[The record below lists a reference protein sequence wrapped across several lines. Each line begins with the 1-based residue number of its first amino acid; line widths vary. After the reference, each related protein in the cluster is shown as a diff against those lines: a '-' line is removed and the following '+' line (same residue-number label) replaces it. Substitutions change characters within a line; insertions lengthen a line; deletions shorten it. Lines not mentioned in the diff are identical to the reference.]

1 MARRTQSIP
10 DQEQLFAV
18 LEQHAPKA
26 AKIAKAKAKQQ
37 QSAENKTYTL
47 KEAATLLQ
55 ISEGVLRLT
64 IRCGKIP
71 ATRRGRGLV
80 VRRADLMPFI
90 DPLYES
96 KRAALYNKEGLSKP
110 GRGPF

>member
-1 MARRTQSIP
+1 MTRQQTP
-10 DQEQLFAV
+10 TTQEQLFAA

-26 AKIAKAKAKQQ
+26 AKAAKAKAKQQ
-37 QSAENKTYTL
+37 ASENKTYTL
-47 KEAATLLQ
+47 KEAATLLH

-80 VRRADLMPFI
+80 VKRADLMPFI
-90 DPLYES
+90 DPLYDTR
-96 KRAALYNKEGLSKP
+96 RAA
-110 GRGPF
+110 

>member
-1 MARRTQSIP
+1 MARRTPTSPP
-10 DQEQLFAV
+10 DQEQLFAA
-18 LEQHAPKA
+18 LERHAPKA
-26 AKIAKAKAKQQ
+26 AKVAKAKAKQHE
-37 QSAENKTYTL
+37 SAENKTYTL
-47 KEAATLLQ
+47 KEAASLLQ

-90 DPLYES
+90 DPLYDTR
-96 KRAALYNKEGLSKP
+96 RAA
-110 GRGPF
+110 

>member
-1 MARRTQSIP
+1 MARRTRSTP
-10 DQEQLFAV
+10 DQEQLFAA

-26 AKIAKAKAKQQ
+26 AKVAKAKAKQ

-47 KEAATLLQ
+47 KEAASLLQ

-64 IRCGKIP
+64 IRCGKIA

-80 VRRADLMPFI
+80 VRRTDLMPFI
-90 DPLYES
+90 DPLYDT
-96 KRAALYNKEGLSKP
+96 KRAA
-110 GRGPF
+110 

>member
-1 MARRTQSIP
+1 MPSRKATPPSQA
-10 DQEQLFAV
+10 QLFAA

-26 AKIAKAKAKQQ
+26 AKVAKEKVKKAKQQ
-37 QSAENKTYTL
+37 ETPTNKVYTL
-47 KEAATLLQ
+47 KEAARLLQ

-90 DPLYES
+90 DPLYDTR
-96 KRAALYNKEGLSKP
+96 RAA
-110 GRGPF
+110 

>member
-1 MARRTQSIP
+1 MARRP
-10 DQEQLFAV
+10 QESPEQEELFAA
-18 LEQHAPKA
+18 LEQQPPKA
-26 AKIAKAKAKQQ
+26 AKIAKAKARKQE
-37 QSAENKTYTL
+37 APENKIYTL

-80 VRRADLMPFI
+80 VKRADLMPFI
-90 DPLYES
+90 DPLYDTR
-96 KRAALYNKEGLSKP
+96 RAA
-110 GRGPF
+110 